1 MSGILDKILNMI
13 NPDECLISGEIL
25 PENREYKYISSD
37 KLLELSPPPH
47 PLIIRDRLLSEY
59 EADQLAISK
68 VISLFKI
75 NENENVL
82 NPIHKFK
89 YMGITQI
96 GTEFGT
102 MLSKLI
108 SPLEYDLIIPIP
120 IHKARR
126 RERGFNQSEI
136 LGESISKKTS
146 IPLAQDIIIRS
157 KYTYSQAKLNR
168 EERKLNLQ
176 DKFKVVDNNEVFDK
190 RILLIDDVLTTGT
203 TANHCAEIL
212 LKAGARRVDLAVIA
226 VSY

>member
-1 MSGILDKILNMI
+1 MSGILDKFLNMI
-13 NPDECLISGEIL
+13 NPDECLISGDIL
-25 PENREYKYISSD
+25 PDEREYRYISSD

-59 EADQLAISK
+59 SADELAISK
-68 VISLFKI
+68 IISLFKI
-75 NENENVL
+75 NENVNVL

-96 GTEFGT
+96 GFEFGE
-102 MLSKLI
+102 MLSKI
-108 SPLEYDLIIPIP
+108 IDPNEYDLIIPIP
-120 IHKARR
+120 IHHARK
-126 RERGFNQSEI
+126 RERGFNQSEVI
-136 LGESISKKTS
+136 GNSISKMTS
-146 IPLAQDIIIRS
+146 VPLSINSLIRT

-168 EERKLNLQ
+168 EERKSNLLE
-176 DKFKVVDNNEVFDK
+176 KFKVVEKEIVFNK
-190 RILLIDDVLTTGT
+190 RVLLIDDVLTTGT